1 MSCQFKRLTMSS
13 AIPFALVLGVGAAS
27 ANVLDNAGFEDGAAS
42 WDLGA
47 NTFISQD
54 HPNTG
59 LNALLGT
66 CFGADCYSVNTDE
79 AINLNEPTLIGPG
92 VVSQEI
98 QDLSKGIYRLSYFL
112 RNGSDIDPYRV
123 AVSLGD
129 RVIVDGAPQTQVF
142 GIYAPRIDH
151 YSAASGGDTVLGFG
165 FRHDDSD
172 FYLDDVELVMI
183 DDGEGNNIAAV
194 SQSVALQGSFSFLNR
209 IQNRFGRA
217 GSPVSVALNT
227 PVEVADNSG
236 GYVSPTGSM
245 RAYMSGYGDR
255 SKWDDGISS
264 RRWGLEAG
272 VETAVLES
280 LDVGAT
286 LSAGHS
292 RFKTDTL
299 FTDNTGHA
307 DEYLGAIHAHFSPQ
321 SVPLYL
327 TAAAGYGFTSND
339 LERTSLT
346 DGTVVARGV
355 EATQWLGSVE
365 LGYDWKLGKSFTLT
379 PYLRGDAVRLDQD
392 GYTETV
398 LSGTT
403 LLPMTVE
410 AVDQD
415 AARTVLG
422 ARGSFDLSTGRRGA
436 RLTMG
441 AGWAH
446 EFETDRMVAFS
457 HTSTSS
463 GTGGLSVTFAAST
476 AAAIPDEDS
485 VVAGASV
492 EAPVSDEARI
502 YVGYNGLFA
511 SGNDSHG
518 AEAGLRV
525 VW

>member
-1 MSCQFKRLTMSS
+1 MTCTSSRVVLLSSVAMAMVSVSAVAAPLVTNGGFETGDLTGWTNGGEVSASSVDFSSGAWSAISGCVAEACVVVDATGVSGTGSITQSLDLDGGVYRLTYERFNKSS
-13 AIPFALVLGVGAAS
+13 G
-27 ANVLDNAGFEDGAAS
+27 
-42 WDLGA
+42 
-47 NTFISQD
+47 T
-54 HPNTG
+54 PNQ
-59 LNALLGT
+59 
-66 CFGADCYSVNTDE
+66 F
-79 AINLNEPTLIGPG
+79 
-92 VVSQEI
+92 
-98 QDLSKGIYRLSYFL
+98 
-112 RNGSDIDPYRV
+112 
-123 AVSLGD
+123 AVSLGTNVLRNLAD
-129 RVIVDGAPQTQVF
+129 ASATVGFVSSEHVTAVAGGATDLAF
-142 GIYAPRIDH
+142 AI
-151 YSAASGGDTVLGFG
+151 
-165 FRHDDSD
+165 RHLPSSQNI
-172 FYLDDVELVMI
+172 DDVSLVMI

-194 SQSVALQGSFSFLNR
+194 SQSVAFQGTYGFLDR

-227 PVEVADNSG
+227 PVDVADNSG
-236 GYVSPTGSM
+236 GYISPTGSM
-245 RAYMSGYGDR
+245 RAHISGYGDR
-255 SKWDDGISS
+255 GKWDEGIKS
-264 RRWGLEAG
+264 RRWGLSAG
-272 VETAVLES
+272 VETAVTDS
-280 LDVGAT
+280 LDLGVT

-292 RFKTDTL
+292 RFTTETI
-299 FTDNTGHA
+299 FTDNTGRA
-307 DEYLGAIHAHFSPQ
+307 DEYLGAIHAHFSPK

-327 TAAAGYGFTSND
+327 TAAAGYGYTSTDFTRASA
-339 LERTSLT
+339 L

-365 LGYDWKLGKSFTLT
+365 LGFDWKLGKSFTLT
-379 PYLRGDAVRLDQD
+379 PYLRGDAARLDQD

-398 LSGTT
+398 LSVAS

-410 AVDQD
+410 AVEQD

-422 ARGSFDLSTGRRGA
+422 ARGTFDIAAGKRGA

-446 EFETDRMVAFS
+446 EFETDRAVAFGV
-457 HTSTSS
+457 TSPTIGAGGTDVLFAGTTS
-463 GTGGLSVTFAAST
+463 AAT
-476 AAAIPDEDS
+476 PAEDS

>member
-1 MSCQFKRLTMSS
+1 MTCTSSRVVLLSSVAMAMASVSAVAAPLVTNGSFETGDLTGWTAGASYTTNALASVGVWSARSGCVDAGCVTLGAGGVSGTGVLSQAIDLDGGVYRLTYDHNNASG
-13 AIPFALVLGVGAAS
+13 GVE
-27 ANVLDNAGFEDGAAS
+27 NRF
-42 WDLGA
+42 
-47 NTFISQD
+47 
-54 HPNTG
+54 
-59 LNALLGT
+59 
-66 CFGADCYSVNTDE
+66 
-79 AINLNEPTLIGPG
+79 
-92 VVSQEI
+92 
-98 QDLSKGIYRLSYFL
+98 
-112 RNGSDIDPYRV
+112 
-123 AVSLGD
+123 AVSLGTNLLRNSVNAGSSGD
-129 RVIVDGAPQTQVF
+129 FLSYENITAV
-142 GIYAPRIDH
+142 
-151 YSAASGGDTVLGFG
+151 SGGSTTLAFG
-165 FRHDDSD
+165 VRHEPSYQYVDNIA
-172 FYLDDVELVMI
+172 LVQI

-194 SQSVALQGSFSFLNR
+194 SQSVAFQGTFGFLDR

-227 PVEVADNSG
+227 PVDVADNSG
-236 GYVSPTGSM
+236 GYISPTGSM
-245 RAYMSGYGDR
+245 RAHISGYGDR
-255 SKWDDGISS
+255 GKWDEGIKS
-264 RRWGLEAG
+264 RRWGLSAG
-272 VETAVLES
+272 VETAVADS
-280 LDVGAT
+280 LDVGVT

-292 RFKTDTL
+292 RFTTETI
-299 FTDNTGHA
+299 FTDNTGRA
-307 DEYLGAIHAHFSPQ
+307 DEYLGAIHAHFSPK

-327 TAAAGYGFTSND
+327 TAAAGYGYTSTDFTRASA
-339 LERTSLT
+339 L

-365 LGYDWKLGKSFTLT
+365 LGFDWKLGKSFTLT
-379 PYLRGDAVRLDQD
+379 PYLRGDAARLDQD

-398 LSGTT
+398 LSVAS

-410 AVDQD
+410 AVEQD

-422 ARGSFDLSTGRRGA
+422 ARGTFDIAAGKRGA

-446 EFETDRMVAFS
+446 EFETDRAVAFGV
-457 HTSTSS
+457 TSPTIGAGGTDVLFAGTTS
-463 GTGGLSVTFAAST
+463 AAT
-476 AAAIPDEDS
+476 PAEDS